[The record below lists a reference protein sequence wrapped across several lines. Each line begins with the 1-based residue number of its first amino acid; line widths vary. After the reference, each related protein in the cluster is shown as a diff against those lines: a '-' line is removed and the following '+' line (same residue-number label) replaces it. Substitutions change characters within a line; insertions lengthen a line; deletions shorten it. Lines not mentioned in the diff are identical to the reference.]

1 MGLMENVSPPSVKLG
16 KDRTYLHQHFQYVF
30 SQVQVRSDSSEV
42 IRQSTV
48 LESQVVGM
56 VGAVPSI
63 WRPPEMP
70 FCQWDQKYS
79 QSLTTPL
86 SSSHPTRDDLQ
97 IHPLSTRK
105 AKEHPA
111 HIARGPPSPVWSKT
125 AINTCQEP
133 SPCGCEFM
141 QLFPKFCWP
150 WSQSL
155 CLVPLCVHLSIYL
168 SMKMTP

>member
-16 KDRTYLHQHFQYVF
+16 KDKTYLHQHFQYIF
-30 SQVQVRSDSSEV
+30 SQVQVRSDSTEV

-56 VGAVPSI
+56 VGAVPSV

-86 SSSHPTRDDLQ
+86 SSSHPTTDDLQ
-97 IHPLSTRK
+97 IHPLSTGK

-111 HIARGPPSPVWSKT
+111 HIARDPFS
-125 AINTCQEP
+125 
-133 SPCGCEFM
+133 
-141 QLFPKFCWP
+141 
-150 WSQSL
+150 
-155 CLVPLCVHLSIYL
+155 HLEQDCNQHLPGAL
-168 SMKMTP
+168 SMWL